1 VKIGGSTIY
10 LGDFSLNIKVSI
22 CNYNIAEFNITY
34 NNSQILTKL
43 PIILNITYNLSYSP
57 PFLLNFSFTNQS
69 LPIMFNG
76 TSNLPNYTYYI
87 YKLSSSFIPLPI
99 NMSILNVNGNG
110 SPEIVVYFVINVNG
124 KSIGEN
130 LPFKNV

>member
-1 VKIGGSTIY
+1 
-10 LGDFSLNIKVSI
+10 
-22 CNYNIAEFNITY
+22 
-34 NNSQILTKL
+34 
-43 PIILNITYNLSYSP
+43 
-57 PFLLNFSFTNQS
+57 
-69 LPIMFNG
+69 MFNG

-110 SPEIVVYFVINVNG
+110 SPEIVVYFVIYVNG
-124 KSIGEN
+124 KIIGEN